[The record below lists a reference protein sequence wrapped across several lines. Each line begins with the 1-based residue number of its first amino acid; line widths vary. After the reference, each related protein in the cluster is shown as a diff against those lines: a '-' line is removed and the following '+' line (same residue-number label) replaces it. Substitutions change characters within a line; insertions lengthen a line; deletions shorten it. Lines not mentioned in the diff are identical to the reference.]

1 MTQIRVCMIGCGG
14 FAQLCHG
21 PSQRRIA
28 AADPAVELVA
38 CCDTDPSRAQAYARA
53 FGFTHFYTD
62 SLAMLGAEKPDAV
75 IVAVPPPVT
84 CGAVVPLL
92 ERGFR
97 VLLEKPPGLTTAE
110 LERLIAAA
118 AAGGAQVQVAF
129 NRRRMPVL
137 IKAREILDAEFALA
151 SVGRLDYEM
160 IRCNRWD
167 EDFSTT
173 AIHALDAAL
182 FLARSPV
189 LDAEF
194 RFQDQKHGGRLT
206 ANAVMNAICVSGL
219 PIQVTIQPVTGRNA
233 ESARLSSVGRTLILK
248 IPASPVP
255 EERAALELWRDNVRV
270 EAFVDQ
276 ARDTGERFG
285 VLGETEDFLHAVRSG
300 GAFTP
305 NLQECRQPVA
315 LMEAMRLRRSGPIR
329 FT

>member
-1 MTQIRVCMIGCGG
+1 MIGCGG

-28 AADPAVELVA
+28 ESDPDVEWVA
-38 CCDTDPSRAQAYARA
+38 CCDTDPVRAQAYARS
-53 FGFTHFYTD
+53 FGFKRSYSD
-62 SLAMLGAEKPDAV
+62 SLAMLSTEKPDAV
-75 IVAVPPPVT
+75 IVAVPPSVT

-92 ERGFR
+92 ERGLR

-110 LERLIAAA
+110 LGRLIAAA
-118 AAGGAQVQVAF
+118 TAGGAQAQVAF

-137 IKAREILDAEFALA
+137 RKAREILDAEFSLA
-151 SVGRLDYEM
+151 AVGRLDYEM
-160 IRCNRWD
+160 VRCNRWD

-173 AIHALDAAL
+173 AIHAFDAAL

-194 RFQDQKHGGRLT
+194 RFQDQTGGGCLA
-206 ANAVMNAICVSGL
+206 ANVVMSATCASGL

-233 ESARLSSVGRTLILK
+233 ESARLSSVGRTLIVK
-248 IPASPVP
+248 VPASPVT
-255 EERAALELWRDNVRV
+255 EELAALELWRDNVRV
-270 EAFVDQ
+270 DAFVDD

-285 VLGETEDFLHAVRSG
+285 VLGETEDFLRAVRYG

-305 NLQECRQPVA
+305 SLQECRQQVA
-315 LMEAMRLRRSGPIR
+315 LMEAMRRRQSGPIR

>member
-1 MTQIRVCMIGCGG
+1 MIGCGG

-28 AADPAVELVA
+28 ASDPEVQWVA
-38 CCDTDPSRAQAYARA
+38 CCDTDPGRAQAYARS
-53 FGFTHFYTD
+53 FGFRRFYTD

-75 IVAVPPPVT
+75 IMAVPPPVT
-84 CGAVVPLL
+84 CAAAVPVL

-118 AAGGAQVQVAF
+118 AGGSQVQVAF

-137 IKAREILDAEFALA
+137 LKAREILDAEFPLA
-151 SVGRLDYEM
+151 PVGRLDYEM
-160 IRCNRWD
+160 VRFDRWD

-173 AIHALDAAL
+173 AIHAVDAAL

-189 LDAEF
+189 CDAEF
-194 RFQDQKHGGRLT
+194 RFQDQDHGRRTT
-206 ANAVMNAICVSGL
+206 ANVELNATCASGL
-219 PIQVTIQPVTGRNA
+219 SIQITIQPVAGRNA
-233 ESARLSSVGRTLILK
+233 EFARISSVGRTLIVK
-248 IPASPVP
+248 VPASPVP
-255 EERAALELWRDNVRV
+255 EERGALEFWRGNVRV
-270 EAFVDQ
+270 EAIADD

-285 VLGETEDFLHAVRSG
+285 VLGETEDFLNAVRSG
-300 GAFTP
+300 SAFTP
-305 NLQECRQPVA
+305 NLQECRQQVV